1 MIETITEWDIEIV
14 MIREKVGNI
23 FRPIS
28 RLLYWECP
36 VNNGIRESNLS
47 IKAKTNLPSTLI
59 WSSVIEVTTN
69 VIVQINLLNS
79 FIFLFKD
86 LRTKIWIIFL
96 FWNKLKFY

>member
-47 IKAKTNLPSTLI
+47 IKAKTNLQSPSV

-69 VIVQINLLNS
+69 VIVQIYLLNS
-79 FIFLFKD
+79 FILLFKD
-86 LRTKIWIIFL
+86 KDLKDFL
-96 FWNKLKFY
+96 ILE